1 LGGARGEGAKQMAKY
16 LFDHVVVFIHDD
28 IRFAIVVAQALTPA
42 LSQREREIGFRFE
55 ISNLKFRISN
65 LSNGI

>member
-16 LFDHVVVFIHDD
+16 LFDHVVVFIHDV
-28 IRFAIVVAQALTPA
+28 RFAIVVAQALTPA